1 MSSISFLKK
10 TFFQHPMKKWMFGW
24 IFFIA
29 LFLFLAGCGKDQ
41 TTENTEETD
50 STLDPET
57 GCDLEYAPIC
67 GEDGLTYQNTC
78 FSSLR
83 NVAAVHTGVCE
94 YTLCSFNG
102 QPHYILNNVLYYEDN
117 MTRPYINVLYGT
129 FRLQEDKDGWT
140 YIRAINKESSYYSNR
155 MLEYEA
161 MVTES
166 GNTITCETTT
176 EIPDDLKEFLKTHGK
191 ILELEIK
198 E

>member
-1 MSSISFLKK
+1 
-10 TFFQHPMKKWMFGW
+10 MKKALLGW